1 MISRRVL
8 IGGTAVAA
16 AWPLAARAQPPPMP
30 VIGYLSGG
38 TPEALAHLLS
48 AFREGLAEAGFVE
61 GRNVVI
67 EYRWAAGRNDRLT
80 ELAAD
85 LVRRKVAAI
94 FAQSPAAARA
104 AKAATATIPIVFT
117 VGGDPVRFGLV
128 TSIGRPGGNITGA
141 TMVTSELVAK
151 RLALLRELIPKAAVI
166 GLLVNPTSPNA
177 AAETR
182 ELEAATADFG
192 LRFQVASAS
201 SEREIDTAFASLA
214 TSRVEALLVGADVFL
229 TARRDQLVALAAR
242 HAIPAIYPFRDYAA
256 AGGLMSYG
264 PRHSDS
270 NRQAGVYVGRIL
282 KGAKPAEL
290 PILQPTRFEMVI
302 NVRTAKA
309 FGIAVPPLL
318 RERADEV
325 IE

>member
-8 IGGTAVAA
+8 IGAMAVAA
-16 AWPLAARAQPPPMP
+16 AWPLAARAQPPAMP

-67 EYRWAAGRNDRLT
+67 EYRWAAGQNDRLT

-94 FAQSPAAARA
+94 LAQSPAAARA
-104 AKAATATIPIVFT
+104 AKPTTGTIPIVFT
-117 VGGDPVRFGLV
+117 IGGDPVGFGLV

-151 RLALLRELIPKAAVI
+151 RLALLREVIPKAAVI

-182 ELEAATADFG
+182 EMEAAAAQFG
-192 LRFQVASAS
+192 LRFQLASAS
-201 SEREIDTAFASLA
+201 SEREIDTALASLA
-214 TSRVEALLVGADVFL
+214 APRVDAMLVGADVFL

-242 HAIPAIYPFRDYAA
+242 HAIPAIYPFREYAA

-264 PRHSDS
+264 ASVSDT

-290 PILQPTRFEMVI
+290 PILQPTRFETII
-302 NVRTAKA
+302 NFKTAKA
-309 FGIAVPPLL
+309 LGIAIPPAVMQ
-318 RERADEV
+318 RADEV